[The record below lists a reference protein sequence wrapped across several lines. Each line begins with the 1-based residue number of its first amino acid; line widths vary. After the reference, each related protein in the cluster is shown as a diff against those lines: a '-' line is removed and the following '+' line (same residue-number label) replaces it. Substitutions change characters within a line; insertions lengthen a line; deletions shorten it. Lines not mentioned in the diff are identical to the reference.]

1 MKISVLQYA
10 QSLYDSV
17 EGKSEKEIKV
27 ILKNFVSLLGDSR
40 ELNRATEIIRVFN
53 ELWNKEN
60 GELAASLTSAREL
73 DKVSKEMVMNYL
85 KEKTGASKI
94 ILNEEID
101 KKLIG
106 GFVLRYNSRVVD
118 ASLKTSLEDLKN
130 KISR

>member
-1 MKISVLQYA
+1 MKISALQYA
-10 QSLYDSV
+10 RSLYESID
-17 EGKSEKEIKV
+17 GKSEMDVKLV
-27 ILKNFVSLLGDSR
+27 LKNFVALLGSSR
-40 ELNRATEIIRVFN
+40 ELNRATEIIKAFN
-53 ELWNKEN
+53 ELWNKEH

-73 DKVSKEMVMNYL
+73 DEVSKEMVMNYL
-85 KEKTGASKI
+85 KEKTGVSKI

>member
-1 MKISVLQYA
+1 MKISVQQYA

-17 EGKSEKEIKV
+17 EGKSEKEIKA
-27 ILKNFVSLLGDSR
+27 ILKNFVSILGDSR
-40 ELNRATEIIRVFN
+40 ELNRATEIISAFN

-60 GELAASLTSAREL
+60 GELAARLTSAREL
-73 DKVSKEMVMNYL
+73 DKVSKEMVMDYL
-85 KEKTGASKI
+85 KEKTGAKKI

-101 KKLIG
+101 KKIIG

-130 KISR
+130 KISS